1 MMSCFADELKNLRME
16 RGLTQ
21 TALARELQVTQ
32 NAVFNWENGKRE
44 PSMEMIRK
52 IADYFQVSAAYLF
65 AENEIYRT
73 ALRFLDEFSTGKAP
87 TTDGSPWEDRGGSK
101 GTVPKAAKEP
111 QCDFMIKDEAGN
123 PLIIIECTE
132 TDKSH
137 ERLLAHIRKYIEWC
151 QKTYEPL
158 NEDGRCKVAE
168 YAELLSGAA
177 KFQRKPE
184 EPA

>member
-65 AENEIYRT
+65 AER
-73 ALRFLDEFSTGKAP
+73 AP
-87 TTDGSPWEDRGGSK
+87 
-101 GTVPKAAKEP
+101 VP
-111 QCDFMIKDEAGN
+111 G
-123 PLIIIECTE
+123 
-132 TDKSH
+132 
-137 ERLLAHIRKYIEWC
+137 
-151 QKTYEPL
+151 
-158 NEDGRCKVAE
+158 
-168 YAELLSGAA
+168 
-177 KFQRKPE
+177 
-184 EPA
+184 